1 MIFIPMDYIQ
11 LPDLQNTYPDFT
23 KYKYAS
29 DVKSILFGNYQDRN
43 KVEFT
48 LPKILESCQIV
59 NGTTFRFILEV
70 KLNKDDSDPKYFIS
84 RSFYRDI
91 KDSITTGNP
100 FLPLLGLSEKYIVRI
115 NVQDTLDLV
124 LKLKKPEEEDLV
136 NVLRNVFI
144 DNENL
149 ELVSSPNTQ
158 TQIQNPSE
166 EIKRKIKEAALN
178 LNKVTE
184 ALRNFRGGTFG
195 DLTRFEDKKRQ
206 LEAEIARLEEELKKV
221 EKTNTASNNVYSNAK
236 KAVNYELLAKYIDWI
251 TLPNE
256 YSIDTVETGGVIEAN
271 KLGIWTGEFI
281 VSGSAGTSGKS
292 GAPIGGKDGS
302 GTSTGGKD
310 GGGQSGGGNPS
321 GGSGQVGGGRGSG
334 GTIGVRNTFTG
345 EINYYDNGSGGIRST
360 PQQ

>member
-1 MIFIPMDYIQ
+1 MDYIQ

-23 KYKYAS
+23 KYRYSS
-29 DVKSILFGNYQDRN
+29 DVKSILFGIYEDKN
-43 KVEFT
+43 KVEFS
-48 LPKILESCQIV
+48 LPKILESCQVV
-59 NGTTFRFILEV
+59 NRTTFRFILEV

-91 KDSITTGNP
+91 KDSIQTGNP
-100 FLPLLGLSEKYIVRI
+100 YLPLLGLSQKYIVRI

-124 LKLKKPEEEDLV
+124 IKLKKPEEDDLV

-144 DNENL
+144 ENENL
-149 ELVSSPNTQ
+149 QLINSSNIQ
-158 TQIQNPSE
+158 TQIENPAE
-166 EIKRKIKEAALN
+166 EIRKKIAEAAAN
-178 LNKVTE
+178 LNTVTTT
-184 ALRNFRGGTFG
+184 LNRFSGTKFG
-195 DLTRFEDKKRQ
+195 DLTRFMDKKRQ
-206 LEAEIARLEEELKKV
+206 LEAEIARLEEELKKA

-236 KAVNYELLAKYIDWI
+236 KAVNYELLVKYIDWI

-292 GAPIGGKDGS
+292 GAP
-302 GTSTGGKD
+302 TGGKD
-310 GGGQSGGGNPS
+310 GGGNPS